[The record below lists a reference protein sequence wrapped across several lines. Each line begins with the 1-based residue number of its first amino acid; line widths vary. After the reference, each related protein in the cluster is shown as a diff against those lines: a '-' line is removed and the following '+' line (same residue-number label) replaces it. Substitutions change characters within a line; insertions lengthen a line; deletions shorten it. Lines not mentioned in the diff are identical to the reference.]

1 MNGKIK
7 SILVSILVVGVVAA
21 MLGVSTISWL
31 SDEEKS
37 VGNFLVAGS
46 LDLKIDLV
54 NSTHFRHN
62 GTLIEWNSFDEK
74 NLGREDRFFSWKDIK
89 PGDYGEFT
97 ISLHLFDNPGYLY
110 FNISNIVDTDN
121 GINEPEDMV
130 DGIVNNN
137 DTTPDGDLDDYVYF
151 YGWIDWGMTP
161 GWQGPNEDPYE
172 GNNVWDCGYPCHE
185 PIIVRG
191 NLSEVKNRSY
201 NVSEAIKE
209 VCANSSGIM
218 QPCKTIYIA
227 IAWWIPGKDI
237 GLGDY
242 DPFHNGV
249 PYPLPGAGNIIQSD
263 MWAADLTFYVEQ
275 I

>member
-21 MLGVSTISWL
+21 MLGASTISWL

-151 YGWIDWGMTP
+151 YGWIDWGMIP

-172 GNNVWDCGYPCHE
+172 GDNILLITDAAGNAGE
-185 PIIVRG
+185 PIITYG
-191 NLSEVKNRSY
+191 HLKDINLSGETWNISRL
-201 NVSEAIKE
+201 I
-209 VCANSSGIM
+209 GIM

-227 IAWWIPGKDI
+227 IAWWIPGEDVKK
-237 GLGDY
+237 GEL
-242 DPFHNGV
+242 DPFGNPV
-249 PYPLPGAGNIIQSD
+249 LCDLPGAGNIIQTD
-263 MWAADLTFYVEQ
+263 MWTADITFSVEQ